1 MGTIRLSALG
11 WGQGQGEGAV
21 VFLFNGPAINYLKV
35 APYFTPPCLCS
46 HSSLPGK
53 PPPSSN
59 PVSLEPS
66 QLSFVPPFLLAD
78 PSRLNQPLPLLAT
91 HIPPHTHPQ
100 YVWLTQELG
109 EGGGGEEYT
118 L

>member
-1 MGTIRLSALG
+1 MGTGAGRRGGCLPIQWASHKLP
-11 WGQGQGEGAV
+11 EGGT
-21 VFLFNGPAINYLKV
+21 LFHASVPLLTLFSPREA
-35 APYFTPPCLCS
+35 
-46 HSSLPGK
+46 
-53 PPPSSN
+53 PPSSN